1 MFRVYFW
8 KAGHR
13 TQRADFPHCALADK
27 TSRLRPRHVVSK
39 PGQTHEP
46 ESQLL
51 SETNFFADDA
61 FDALSMAILN
71 EPRWEEATKIEIERQ
86 CNGTSLL

>member
-8 KAGHR
+8 KADER
-13 TQRADFPHCALADK
+13 
-27 TSRLRPRHVVSK
+27 
-39 PGQTHEP
+39 
-46 ESQLL
+46 L
-51 SETNFFADDA
+51 SETNYFADDA

-86 CNGTSLL
+86 CNGASLL

>member
-1 MFRVYFW
+1 VPIGPRELSTDVPRV
-8 KAGHR
+8 
-13 TQRADFPHCALADK
+13 
-27 TSRLRPRHVVSK
+27 
-39 PGQTHEP
+39 
-46 ESQLL
+46 LL
-51 SETNFFADDA
+51 EGPDDA

>member
-8 KAGHR
+8 
-13 TQRADFPHCALADK
+13 RA
-27 TSRLRPRHVVSK
+27 S
-39 PGQTHEP
+39 E
-46 ESQLL
+46 LL

-86 CNGTSLL
+86 CNGKSPL

>member
-8 KAGHR
+8 KAG
-13 TQRADFPHCALADK
+13 
-27 TSRLRPRHVVSK
+27 
-39 PGQTHEP
+39 E
-46 ESQLL
+46 LL
-51 SETNFFADDA
+51 SETNSFAD
-61 FDALSMAILN
+61 DALSMAILN

>member
-8 KAGHR
+8 KAG
-13 TQRADFPHCALADK
+13 
-27 TSRLRPRHVVSK
+27 
-39 PGQTHEP
+39 E
-46 ESQLL
+46 LL
-51 SETNFFADDA
+51 TETNSFADDA

-86 CNGTSLL
+86 CNGTSLLQICDQPDG

>member
-8 KAGHR
+8 KAG
-13 TQRADFPHCALADK
+13 
-27 TSRLRPRHVVSK
+27 
-39 PGQTHEP
+39 E
-46 ESQLL
+46 LL

-71 EPRWEEATKIEIERQ
+71 EPKWEEATKIEIERQ

>member
-8 KAGHR
+8 KAG
-13 TQRADFPHCALADK
+13 
-27 TSRLRPRHVVSK
+27 
-39 PGQTHEP
+39 E
-46 ESQLL
+46 LL
-51 SETNFFADDA
+51 SVTISFADDA
-61 FDALSMAILN
+61 FDALSMASLN